1 MANFGEYLK
10 ALREKQRM
18 SLRDV
23 ERECGVSNSYL
34 GQIEQGRRPPPHP
47 NILKKL
53 AAFYHVSV
61 YELMRA
67 AGYLDEE
74 QRQWSEMERL
84 RWAVNAIQQ
93 DPEYVFGIRLD
104 VEELTPQVMR
114 FIVQVYEKAT
124 GKKLLSM

>member
-1 MANFGEYLK
+1 MADFGEYLK

-23 ERECGVSNSYL
+23 ERECGVSNSYM
-34 GQIEQGRRPPPHP
+34 GQIEQGKKPPPHP

-53 AAFYHVSV
+53 APVYHVPV

-74 QRQWSEMERL
+74 QRQWSEMEQL
-84 RWAVNAIQQ
+84 RWAVNTIQL
-93 DPEYVFGIRLD
+93 DPEYVFGVRLD